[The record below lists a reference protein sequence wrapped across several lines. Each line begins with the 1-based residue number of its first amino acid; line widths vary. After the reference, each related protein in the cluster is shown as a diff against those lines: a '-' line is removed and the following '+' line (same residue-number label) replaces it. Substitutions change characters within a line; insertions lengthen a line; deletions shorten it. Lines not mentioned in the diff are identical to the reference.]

1 MKKVIHFKSTKE
13 RLDFLRGKHE
23 EIVPVEVKP
32 VEVEE
37 EKPKK
42 KSQSKGK
49 KKDGK
54 LQAKSSGKS
63 ADNDK

>member
-1 MKKVIHFKSTKE
+1 MAIHFKSTKE
-13 RLDFLRGKHE
+13 RLDFLKGKHE

-37 EKPKK
+37 PKEEKPKK
-42 KSQSKGK
+42 KAQSKGK

-54 LQAKSSGKS
+54 VQAE
-63 ADNDK
+63 